1 MKRVIAVQRIF
12 SLIGTY
18 HKRAAKH
25 EPIKV
30 SGVATNAQRMGNIVQ
45 NGQKE
50 AELSNIITVLVEAVT
65 SGRMNM
71 KGLTKERKRTA
82 HM

>member
-1 MKRVIAVQRIF
+1 
-12 SLIGTY
+12 
-18 HKRAAKH
+18 
-25 EPIKV
+25 
-30 SGVATNAQRMGNIVQ
+30 MGNIVQ

>member
-18 HKRAAKH
+18 SGENTNQEAVQ
-25 EPIKV
+25 V